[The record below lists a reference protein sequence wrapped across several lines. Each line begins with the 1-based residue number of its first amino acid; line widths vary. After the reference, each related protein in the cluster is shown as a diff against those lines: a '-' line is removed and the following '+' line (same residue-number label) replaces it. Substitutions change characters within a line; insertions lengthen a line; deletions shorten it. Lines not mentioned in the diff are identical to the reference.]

1 LNFLGNSLLL
11 FQGEQFPPFY
21 FNFFNKRLYLQIS
34 KTNSFAHF
42 AMYKFLILILLFLTM
57 QKFSFAQ
64 DTLPNISVTILGKKV
79 LVSWNN
85 PYTNAT
91 VINIQRSG
99 DSTKNFKTI
108 GSVLN
113 VDPGINGFT
122 DPKEF
127 LPSDQYYRVFIS
139 FEGGSY
145 IFTKSHRPVKDTS
158 NKIVIIEK
166 PVVPEVK
173 EPPPHFRNVFVPS
186 PHVFTGKD
194 NNVIISLPDFAKNK
208 YSIKFYDGSGNF
220 LFELKKIPEAY
231 LTLDKVNFGHA
242 GLFIFEIYNNRIII
256 ERHKFYIPKD
266 GRPMP
271 ALDAEGY
278 EIR

>member
-1 LNFLGNSLLL
+1 M
-11 FQGEQFPPFY
+11 
-21 FNFFNKRLYLQIS
+21 
-34 KTNSFAHF
+34 H
-42 AMYKFLILILLFLTM
+42 KFSILIILFFSI
-57 QKFSFAQ
+57 QKVSFGQ
-64 DTLPNISVTILGKKV
+64 DTLPKITVTELGKKV

-91 VINIQRSG
+91 NINIQRSG
-99 DSTKNFKTI
+99 DSTKGFTTI

-113 VDPGINGFT
+113 VEPGINGFT

-127 LPSDQYYRVFIS
+127 EPSNQYYRLFIS

-145 IFTKSHRPVKDTS
+145 IFTKSHRPGKDTTQNIAS
-158 NKIVIIEK
+158 EITEK
-166 PVVPEVK
+166 PLVK
-173 EPPPHFRNVFVPS
+173 ESPKYFRNVFVPS
-186 PHVFTGKD
+186 KHVYTGKD
-194 NNVIISLPDFAKNK
+194 NNVIISLPDYARNK
-208 YSIKFYDGSGNF
+208 YSIKFYEDSGNF
-220 LFELKKIPEAY
+220 LFEIKKITEPY
-231 LTLDKVNFGHA
+231 LTLDKVNFRHA